1 MKDLRARPRTTVA
14 AAAAGLSLLA
24 VACGSSAAASASTA
38 APGAP
43 RDARPAS
50 ALAASSLA
58 APGSTEAGSTALAG
72 TSPITRGASASETSG
87 ASSAPEDLTIWTAFS
102 GTLGATFDHLVTAFN
117 SSQHAYHVVA
127 VYKGSYSQV
136 LADTIAAFRAHA
148 APNIAQ
154 IFDAGT
160 ATIMDA
166 KGTYVPV
173 HELMARYH
181 LPFSTADFI
190 GGAAS
195 YYETAADQLD
205 SLPFNS
211 STPVLYY
218 NKAELAH
225 AGIMAAPHT
234 WTELAADAAT
244 LAAHGQRCSL
254 TSSGAYVMWTDLEQY
269 AVWNGYHYATED
281 NGYGGIKGVK
291 LQIDSPP
298 FISHL
303 ALLGNLARKG
313 GYIWNGVATS
323 TVPLFTK
330 GTCAMYEQSSADLT
344 TIEAAAKFPLGVAEL
359 PVVAGDKAAPQNT
372 VVGGASLWTLAG
384 AAPASYKGDAL
395 FLHYL
400 MSPPAQAYW
409 ASHTGYVPVTN
420 AAAALLNSEH
430 FYKTHPSDLVAVE
443 ELTNKPPLPYTRGIR
458 LGYLPEVREDEASA
472 IAEVLSGKETAAHAL
487 AVAQAQGDTILRQ
500 FAAQYGG

>member
-1 MKDLRARPRTTVA
+1 MPIARSRSRLGLLAATV
-14 AAAAGLSLLA
+14 GLSLLA
-24 VACGSSAAASASTA
+24 AACSSSTPSTTSTSPSSTA
-38 APGAP
+38 A
-43 RDARPAS
+43 
-50 ALAASSLA
+50 SSS
-58 APGSTEAGSTALAG
+58 PSSTTNTATG
-72 TSPITRGASASETSG
+72 QT
-87 ASSAPEDLTIWTAFS
+87 LTVWTAFS
-102 GTLGATFDHLVTAFN
+102 GALGATFNHVVDDFN
-117 SSQHAYHVVA
+117 ASQHAYHVVA
-127 VYKGSYSQV
+127 VYKGSYSEV
-136 LADTIAAFRAHA
+136 LSDTIAAFRAHA

-166 KGTYVPV
+166 AGTYEPV
-173 HELMARYH
+173 HTLMAKYGY
-181 LPFSTADFI
+181 PFATSDFI

-225 AGIMAAPHT
+225 AGITQPPST
-234 WTELAADAAT
+234 WSQVAADAAT

-254 TSSGAYVMWTDLEQY
+254 TSSGAYVMWTDMEQY
-269 AVWNGYHYATED
+269 AVWNGYHYATDD
-281 NGYGGIKGVK
+281 NGYKAVQGVK
-291 LQIDSPP
+291 LEIDTEP

-303 ALLGNLARKG
+303 ALLGSLAQKG
-313 GYIWNGVATS
+313 EYIWNGVATS

-344 TIEAAAKFPLGVAEL
+344 TIEAAAKFPLGITTL
-359 PVVAGDKAAPQNT
+359 PVVAGNPAAPQNT
-372 VVGGASLWTLAG
+372 VVGGASFWVLSG
-384 AAPASYKGDAL
+384 APSSTYRGDAA

-400 MSPPAQAYW
+400 MSPTTQAYW

-420 AAAALLNSEH
+420 AASSLLRSQG
-430 FYKTHPSDLVAVE
+430 FYATHPSDLVAVK
-443 ELTNKPPLPYTRGIR
+443 ELTNKPPLSYTRGIR
-458 LGYLPEVREDEASA
+458 LGYLPEIRDAEASA
-472 IAEVLSGKETAAHAL
+472 IAEVLAGKESAAQAL
-487 AVAQAQGDTILRQ
+487 ATAQSQGDKILAQ